1 MLEEEVGRG
10 EDLAPLASLER
21 LIDNSLD
28 KVEQYLRDEHF
39 QQTRVG
45 NTSALFVVTWQVP
58 WFLFVSPTS
67 ALFPFRYLCMDLQ
80 YWRMSLRVRRIYCA
94 LLLCLVKDFL
104 SFTRSIMNSMVLWK
118 FLGNILTITIDFSLE
133 EVHVHLDL
141 CWVHNASSILSSF
154 TVFFFFFS

>member
-58 WFLFVSPTS
+58 
-67 ALFPFRYLCMDLQ
+67 
-80 YWRMSLRVRRIYCA
+80 
-94 LLLCLVKDFL
+94 
-104 SFTRSIMNSMVLWK
+104 
-118 FLGNILTITIDFSLE
+118 
-133 EVHVHLDL
+133 
-141 CWVHNASSILSSF
+141 
-154 TVFFFFFS
+154 